1 MAPEMEENPLSSSCS
16 RKRFPGGGWT
26 LDPPATSLTRA
37 GWSGAVFGTH
47 KGGAA
52 NYGRPQG
59 ALSDGGTD
67 RLSIVSELYPPTLC
81 PASSSEEIGWRLGRS
96 SFG

>member
-1 MAPEMEENPLSSSCS
+1 MEENPLSSSCS

-59 ALSDGGTD
+59 ALSDAAET
-67 RLSIVSELYPPTLC
+67 IVSEMYQH
-81 PASSSEEIGWRLGRS
+81 R
-96 SFG
+96 FVNK